1 VVKRDPGAGQVV
13 EQDLE
18 LFVIERQPM
27 LHADIAAAGANRL
40 VERVVGAGGAELLA
54 VARAKTADR
63 GIVEQYLADRAQ
75 RRRLVELAGRAL
87 GQGIEAANAFE
98 HLAEEVEAQR
108 LGCPRRIEVDNAAAD
123 GEFARFAHRVGA
135 DVPIVAEEALQPV
148 EPDPPARAQ
157 AQDPTIEDA
166 ARGYAL
172 DQRVDR
178 GQHDERGVT
187 AAGR

>member
-1 VVKRDPGAGQVV
+1 
-13 EQDLE
+13 
-18 LFVIERQPM
+18 M
-27 LHADIAAAGANRL
+27 LHADIAAAGADRL

-63 GIVEQYLADRAQ
+63 GIVEQYLANRAQ
-75 RRRLVELAGRAL
+75 GRLIECAGRAL

-98 HLAEEVEAQR
+98 HLAEEIEAQR
-108 LGCPRRIEVDNAAAD
+108 LGRPRRIEVDDASAD
-123 GEFARFAHRVGA
+123 GEFARFAYRVGA

-157 AQDPTIEDA
+157 AQHPTVEDA

-187 AAGR
+187 AAGRQPGQGVDAPADDFVVRRDPVVRQAV